1 MADARFHLH
10 VSVAVAVTCTVA
22 AYTDVRCPQC
32 NRLVMQVPGRVHVL
46 PRVASDRQDQSGRGP
61 VCACKRCGALVE
73 AVVLRAA

>member
-1 MADARFHLH
+1 MANPPFRLH

-32 NRLVMQVPGRVHVL
+32 NRTIMAIPGRVHVL
-46 PRVASDRQDQSGRGP
+46 PRIVESAEHRSGRGP

-73 AVVLRAA
+73 AIVMKAA